1 MCQMALN
8 SYERRLSQSTQSATP
23 RSPPS
28 VNPPRSSSWS
38 FPPSVINVSNYPS
51 VLQNPNSIAP
61 PHQIAPPSSLLNG
74 GAPDPEAYAKAY
86 DMLRQRWAGREEEI
100 LKLEAVKQHQKRRLE
115 EKSLSSSSPSLR
127 KMASRRSSLLAQQQ
141 REAKEEEEEEEVKP
155 LKRSKASHDNLI
167 SFFDNPPPA
176 PSTTSVDDDGFLRPS
191 LPLPRRS
198 HSLSPRLPS
207 SSSMPSLS
215 TSPSR
220 SPRSTSPLPRKRS
233 VSQPCEPPRRF
244 PVSATR
250 RQHETSSPFTSAPFS
265 QSAPQLPHLTTSGSS
280 RGEALLH
287 VVKSFEAV
295 LACRAEGWRRL
306 ASRKSSATSFT
317 DPSVFPPPSPSASQ

>member
-8 SYERRLSQSTQSATP
+8 SCERRLSLSVQSPTP

-28 VNPPRSSSWS
+28 VEYPRSSSWS
-38 FPPSVINVSNYPS
+38 FPTSATVSNYPS
-51 VLQNPNSIAP
+51 VLQSPTSIAP
-61 PHQIAPPSSLLNG
+61 PHQIAPPSALLNG
-74 GAPDPEAYAKAY
+74 RAPDPEAYAKAY

-115 EKSLSSSSPSLR
+115 EKSSSSSSSLR
-127 KMASRRSSLLAQQQ
+127 RMASRRSSLLAQQQ
-141 REAKEEEEEEEVKP
+141 AEVKKQGEEEEEVKP
-155 LKRSKASHDNLI
+155 FKRSKASHDNLI

-176 PSTTSVDDDGFLRPS
+176 PSPASVHDDGFLRPS

-215 TSPSR
+215 TAPPR
-220 SPRSTSPLPRKRS
+220 SPRSTPLVPRKRS

-244 PVSATR
+244 PVSAAR
-250 RQHETSSPFTSAPFS
+250 RQQESSSPFTSIPLSQPALQLAHAAPPG
-265 QSAPQLPHLTTSGSS
+265 SARS
-280 RGEALLH
+280 EALLH

-317 DPSVFPPPSPSASQ
+317 DPSVFPSPSPSTSH